1 MFSRSPVPCSLPY
14 LRILI
19 SFDKEVVPNAFWI
32 SAAPRGAEKAI
43 RRAKIERLSRCPEL
57 TWALLGVL
65 SGIIHLQE
73 YFTHRGVGVV
83 VNSLGGPWAD
93 FDKLFV
99 KVLGNP
105 SIDEKLVSSTHLQK
119 SRKSCLRFPCML
131 FSLRC
136 YLQVTDCLGKVSPQ
150 SCDCLKSL
158 ELQKPNRS
166 NVQLIV

>member
-32 SAAPRGAEKAI
+32 SAAPRGAAKEI
-43 RRAKIERLSRCPEL
+43 RRAKNRQVKS
-57 TWALLGVL
+57 L
-65 SGIIHLQE
+65 SGTWQE

-105 SIDEKLVSSTHLQK
+105 SIDEKSVPSTHLQK
-119 SRKSCLRFPCML
+119 SRKSCLRFPWML
-131 FSLRC
+131 FSLGC
-136 YLQVTDCLGKVSPQ
+136 HLQVTDCLGKVSPQ

-166 NVQLIV
+166 NV